1 MRHIMR
7 VLALLSMLVLTM
19 APVLAPAADYSEGFE
34 YIRIPQQPVVA
45 AGPKVEVREIFWYG
59 CPHCFHLEPVI
70 RSWLDGKPRAVQF
83 VRMPAT
89 FSGGNPA
96 WTLHARTYYAFEAM
110 GAVER
115 LHEPF
120 FKALHVERASLM
132 DRDSIAAWVAA
143 KGADKAAFLKAFD
156 SQAVKQKMQTSD
168 SQVAAYGISSVPV
181 LIVAGRYLTSPSMSG
196 GNEQIIQVVNYL
208 VARAAAENNG
218 KH

>member
-7 VLALLSMLVLTM
+7 ILALVLTM
-19 APVLAPAADYSEGFE
+19 APALAPAAEYSEGFE
-34 YIRIPQQPVVA
+34 YIIIPQQPVVTT
-45 AGPKVEVREIFWYG
+45 GGKVEVREIFWYG

-70 RSWLDGKPRAVQF
+70 RSWLAGKPRAVQF

-89 FSGGNPA
+89 FKGGNPV

-110 GAVER
+110 GAVDS

-120 FKALHVERASLM
+120 FKALHEERANLI

-156 SQAVKQKMQTSD
+156 SKTVKQKMQVSD
-168 SQVAAYGISSVPV
+168 DQVAAYGISSVPV

-196 GNEQIIQVVNYL
+196 GNEQVIQVVNYL

-218 KH
+218 KR